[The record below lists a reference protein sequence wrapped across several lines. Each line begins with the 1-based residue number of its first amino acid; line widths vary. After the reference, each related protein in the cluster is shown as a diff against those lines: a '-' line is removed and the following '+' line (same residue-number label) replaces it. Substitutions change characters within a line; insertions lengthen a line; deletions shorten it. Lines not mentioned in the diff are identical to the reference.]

1 MSEFDSLTNLFN
13 RDGEVMAGSPM
24 TDEQALNFMHAQRLY
39 AEYCL
44 VRDWVWID
52 LIVTPLQLA
61 ELEKTSRKP
70 VIIFAHKVIYDSQRR
85 WDVGDLVRTS
95 PLHEFRDSFLF
106 QTLNSVYV
114 LLGEVNRPRFSRH
127 SPSSGNS
134 AFQTPLAIA
143 A

>member
-1 MSEFDSLTNLFN
+1 MSELDSLSNLFN
-13 RDGEVMAGSPM
+13 GDGEVMTGSPM
-24 TDEQALNFMHAQRLY
+24 TDEQALNFMRDLRLNT
-39 AEYCL
+39 EYCL

-95 PLHEFRDSFLF
+95 PLQEFRDGCLF

-114 LLGEVNRPRFSRH
+114 LLGD
-127 SPSSGNS
+127 G
-134 AFQTPLAIA
+134 QKKQA
-143 A
+143 ALETVGRIVF